1 MLSVAFAHDGANAPA
16 ATSLWNAWTLDPLVL
31 VPLFCAAWLYW
42 KGARGMSQRSS
53 DRRTIACWQAASFA
67 AGFMALFLAL
77 VWPLDVLGE
86 QLFSAHMAQHLLLM
100 NVAAPLIVLGAPT
113 APMLRAMGRDA
124 RRAVGRVAQSRGWRA
139 VWRAISGVAAATVV
153 QQLAL
158 WIWHTPSGLAAA
170 LGSDAVHIAMHISL
184 LTVALLFWTAVL
196 QPRRGLWPSMLALL
210 ITLIVSGFASIVLL
224 LHPEPLFAAYGDSAV
239 AWGLTAAE
247 DEHLGWGLMMLIGSV
262 SYPLAAVA
270 LVASTLERLERGH
283 APRAGLR

>member
-1 MLSVAFAHDGANAPA
+1 MLSLAFAHDGADAPA
-16 ATSLWNAWTLDPLVL
+16 SPSLLSAWTLDPLVL
-31 VPLFCAAWLYW
+31 VPLFLAAWLYW
-42 KGARGMSQRSS
+42 EGVRGTWQRSGNG
-53 DRRTIACWQAASFA
+53 RGVARWQAASFA
-67 AGFMALFLAL
+67 AGFAALFLAL

-139 VWRAISGVAAATVV
+139 VWRAISGVAAASVV

-158 WIWHTPSGLAAA
+158 WTWHMPNGVAAA
-170 LGSDAVHIAMHISL
+170 LNNDAVHIAMHVSL
-184 LTVALLFWTAVL
+184 LAVALLFWTAVL
-196 QPRRGLWPSMLALL
+196 QPRPRGGLWPSILALL

-224 LHPEPLFAAYGDSAV
+224 LHPEPLFTAYGTSAT
-239 AWGLTAAE
+239 AWGLTAAD
-247 DEHLGWGLMMLIGSV
+247 DEHIGWGLMMLVGSV

-270 LVASTLERLERGH
+270 LVTTTLERLERSH
-283 APRAGLR
+283 A